1 MATRRAARQERDPDP
16 DPDPDPDWAGM
27 AALPEKTVNGW
38 VLQFY
43 FHRAIEAYRSGRNRD
58 FRQFRDIMQALL
70 VRPLDRE
77 PEMAQML
84 RIMQLLSRVEEGE
97 NLGKRRDPPPKVW
110 MPILIDCTFE
120 KESELT
126 PLESAMLVLD
136 FIHEEFS
143 VADKTM
149 DAVQKMVKEAAVI
162 VCIRNK
168 EFDKASDIVKKHM
181 GKEPKNQKRNE
192 WLAVIREKNPSHP
205 KIKNFSYEDF
215 QQSIFE
221 FLKGYVDDS
230 EPALLTLLKKTLNSE
245 HTDKAKSSLETPEF
259 TDGLNDQAAAPEASG
274 RAEGPARAP
283 EASGRAEGPARA
295 PEASGRAEGPAR
307 APEASGRA
315 EGPARAPEVLGSGK
329 GPARAPEA
337 SGRAE
342 GPARAPEV
350 LGSGKGPA
358 RAPEASG
365 RAEGPARAPEV
376 LGSGKGPARAPEVLG
391 SGKGPAR
398 APEVSGRVEDP
409 ARVPEPAGAAED
421 LEGAASPAD
430 RAAGPTAAPEIMEEA
445 SDPAATLEPMEIVID
460 PAATPEHL
468 TAASDLLNGI
478 PEPMEIAKE
487 PAATTPEL
495 PGMSNRESQRQPP
508 GAVTACGIS
517 VLREAFKILSNSGDS
532 DALFTKL
539 DETDLPSPKQLSPS
553 VSHRTKRC
561 REAENQDSETSQPPE
576 IPHNI
581 KNLFSISNL
590 IVELDGSS
598 SKSSE
603 SPDSSQEHVVSS
615 ASKPAQKLPDEPLS
629 AQSEKSFQ
637 GKWNS
642 SCGTEEKDSWSDE
655 DELFANAASLEKNNS
670 VTKNCSSK
678 KQKWTIQESEWIK
691 EGVKKYGEGRW
702 KAICLKYP
710 FQNRTS
716 VMIKDRW
723 RTMKKLGML

>member
-1 MATRRAARQERDPDP
+1 
-16 DPDPDPDWAGM
+16 AGM

-43 FHRAIEAYRSGRNRD
+43 FHRAIDAYRSGRNRD

-97 NLGKRRDPPPKVW
+97 NL
-110 MPILIDCTFE
+110 DCTFE

-136 FIHEEFS
+136 FIREEFS

-181 GKEPKNQKRNE
+181 GKEPKNQKKRNE

-230 EPALLTLLKKTLNSE
+230 EPALLTICTVGPG
-245 HTDKAKSSLETPEF
+245 A
-259 TDGLNDQAAAPEASG
+259 GGASG
-274 RAEGPARAP
+274 GKGRISGQHRAP
-283 EASGRAEGPARA
+283 S
-295 PEASGRAEGPAR
+295 
-307 APEASGRA
+307 
-315 EGPARAPEVLGSGK
+315 V
-329 GPARAPEA
+329 
-337 SGRAE
+337 
-342 GPARAPEV
+342 
-350 LGSGKGPA
+350 
-358 RAPEASG
+358 
-365 RAEGPARAPEV
+365 
-376 LGSGKGPARAPEVLG
+376 
-391 SGKGPAR
+391 
-398 APEVSGRVEDP
+398 VS
-409 ARVPEPAGAAED
+409 
-421 LEGAASPAD
+421 LQ
-430 RAAGPTAAPEIMEEA
+430 PTW
-445 SDPAATLEPMEIVID
+445 LC
-460 PAATPEHL
+460 L
-468 TAASDLLNGI
+468 FY
-478 PEPMEIAKE
+478 
-487 PAATTPEL
+487 
-495 PGMSNRESQRQPP
+495 RQPP
-508 GAVTACGIS
+508 GAVTSCGIS

-532 DALFTKL
+532 DTLFTKL

-553 VSHRTKRC
+553 VSHRTKRR
-561 REAENQDSETSQPPE
+561 REAENQDSETSHPPE
-576 IPHNI
+576 IPQNI

-598 SKSSE
+598 SRSSE

-629 AQSEKSFQ
+629 FQ

-655 DELFANAASLEKNNS
+655 DELFANAGSLP
-670 VTKNCSSK
+670 CSPSLK
-678 KQKWTIQESEWIK
+678 LLPCSLQKWTIQESEWIK

>member
-1 MATRRAARQERDPDP
+1 MAARRAARQE
-16 DPDPDPDWAGM
+16 PDPDWAGM

-110 MPILIDCTFE
+110 MPILIDCTFD

-136 FIHEEFS
+136 FIREEFS
-143 VADKTM
+143 VADRTM
-149 DAVQKMVKEAAVI
+149 EAVQKMVKEAAVV

-168 EFDKASDIVKKHM
+168 EFEKASDIVKKHI
-181 GKEPKNQKRNE
+181 GKEPRNQKKRNE

-205 KIKNFSYEDF
+205 KVKNFSYEDF

-245 HTDKAKSSLETPEF
+245 HADKARSLLGTSEF
-259 TDGLNDQAAAPEASG
+259 ADGLKDQAAAPEALG

-295 PEASGRAEGPAR
+295 PEASGRAEGPTR

-315 EGPARAPEVLGSGK
+315 EGPARAPEL
-329 GPARAPEA
+329 
-337 SGRAE
+337 
-342 GPARAPEV
+342 
-350 LGSGKGPA
+350 
-358 RAPEASG
+358 
-365 RAEGPARAPEV
+365 
-376 LGSGKGPARAPEVLG
+376 
-391 SGKGPAR
+391 
-398 APEVSGRVEDP
+398 
-409 ARVPEPAGAAED
+409 AGATED
-421 LEGAASPAD
+421 LEGAARPAE
-430 RAAGPTAAPEIMEEA
+430 RAAGPTAAPEMMAEA
-445 SDPAATLEPMEIVID
+445 NGPAATVEPMEVVSD

-468 TAASDLLNGI
+468 TAAYDILQGT

-487 PAATTPEL
+487 PAAAIPEL
-495 PGMSNRESQRQPP
+495 PRVSTRESQRQPP
-508 GAVTACGIS
+508 GAVTSYGIS
-517 VLREAFKILSNSGDS
+517 VLREAFKILSNSRDS

-561 REAENQDSETSQPPE
+561 REEDNQASETSEPPE
-576 IPHNI
+576 IPQKI

-590 IVELDGSS
+590 IVDLDGSS

-603 SPDSSQEHVVSS
+603 CPDSSQEHVVSS
-615 ASKPAQKLPDEPLS
+615 ASKPALKLPDEPLS
-629 AQSEKSFQ
+629 APSEKSLQ
-637 GKWNS
+637 ARWNS

-655 DELFANAASLEKNNS
+655 DELFANAALLEKSNVSRNS
-670 VTKNCSSK
+670 SSK
-678 KQKWTIQESEWIK
+678 KQKWTMQESEWIK

-710 FQNRTS
+710 FENRTP

-723 RTMKKLGML
+723 RTMKKLGIL

>member
-1 MATRRAARQERDPDP
+1 MAARRVARQERDQDQ
-16 DPDPDPDWAGM
+16 DPDPDWAGM

-110 MPILIDCTFE
+110 MPILIDCTFD

-143 VADKTM
+143 VADRTM
-149 DAVQKMVKEAAVI
+149 EAVQKMVKEAAVV

-168 EFDKASDIVKKHM
+168 EFEKASDIVKKHM
-181 GKEPKNQKRNE
+181 GKEPRNQKKKNE

-205 KIKNFSYEDF
+205 KVKNFSYEDF

-245 HTDKAKSSLETPEF
+245 HADKGKSSLGTSEF
-259 TDGLNDQAAAPEASG
+259 ADGLSNQAADPEACRG
-274 RAEGPARAP
+274 AEGPARAP
-283 EASGRAEGPARA
+283 EALGRAEA
-295 PEASGRAEGPAR
+295 
-307 APEASGRA
+307 
-315 EGPARAPEVLGSGK
+315 
-329 GPARAPEA
+329 
-337 SGRAE
+337 
-342 GPARAPEV
+342 
-350 LGSGKGPA
+350 
-358 RAPEASG
+358 
-365 RAEGPARAPEV
+365 
-376 LGSGKGPARAPEVLG
+376 
-391 SGKGPAR
+391 PAR

-409 ARVPEPAGAAED
+409 TRAPEFAGATED
-421 LEGAASPAD
+421 LEGAASPAE
-430 RAAGPTAAPEIMEEA
+430 RAAGPTVAPEIMEEA
-445 SDPAATLEPMEIVID
+445 GTPAEPMEVVTD

-468 TAASDLLNGI
+468 TATYDILKGT

-487 PAATTPEL
+487 PAAAAAPEL
-495 PGMSNRESQRQPP
+495 PRMSTRESQ
-508 GAVTACGIS
+508 
-517 VLREAFKILSNSGDS
+517 
-532 DALFTKL
+532 
-539 DETDLPSPKQLSPS
+539 
-553 VSHRTKRC
+553 RTKRC
-561 REAENQDSETSQPPE
+561 RETENQASETSEPPE
-576 IPHNI
+576 IPRNI

-598 SKSSE
+598 CKSSE
-603 SPDSSQEHVVSS
+603 CPDSSQEHVVSS
-615 ASKPAQKLPDEPLS
+615 ASKPAPKLPDEPLS
-629 AQSEKSFQ
+629 AQSEKPLQ
-637 GKWNS
+637 GRWTS

-655 DELFANAASLEKNNS
+655 DELFANAASLEKNNIS
-670 VTKNCSSK
+670 KISSSK
-678 KQKWTIQESEWIK
+678 KQKWTVQESEWIK

-702 KAICLKYP
+702 KAICLRYP
-710 FQNRTS
+710 FQNRTA

>member
-1 MATRRAARQERDPDP
+1 
-16 DPDPDPDWAGM
+16 
-27 AALPEKTVNGW
+27 EKTVNGW

-97 NLGKRRDPPPKVW
+97 NL
-110 MPILIDCTFE
+110 DCTFD

-143 VADKTM
+143 VADRTM
-149 DAVQKMVKEAAVI
+149 EAVQKMVKEAAVV

-168 EFDKASDIVKKHM
+168 EFEKASDIVKKHM
-181 GKEPKNQKRNE
+181 GKEPRNQKKRNE

-205 KIKNFSYEDF
+205 KVKNFSYEDF

-245 HTDKAKSSLETPEF
+245 HADKGKSSLGTSEF
-259 TDGLNDQAAAPEASG
+259 ADGLNNQEAAPEASRG
-274 RAEGPARAP
+274 V
-283 EASGRAEGPARA
+283 EA
-295 PEASGRAEGPAR
+295 
-307 APEASGRA
+307 
-315 EGPARAPEVLGSGK
+315 PARAPEVSE
-329 GPARAPEA
+329 RVED
-337 SGRAE
+337 
-342 GPARAPEV
+342 
-350 LGSGKGPA
+350 
-358 RAPEASG
+358 
-365 RAEGPARAPEV
+365 
-376 LGSGKGPARAPEVLG
+376 
-391 SGKGPAR
+391 PAR

-409 ARVPEPAGAAED
+409 ARAPELAGATED
-421 LEGAASPAD
+421 LEGAASPAE
-430 RAAGPTAAPEIMEEA
+430 RAAGPTPAPEIMEEA
-445 SDPAATLEPMEIVID
+445 GGPAATVEPMEVVTD
-460 PAATPEHL
+460 PAATPDDL
-468 TAASDLLNGI
+468 TAAFDILKGT

-487 PAATTPEL
+487 PAAAAPEI
-495 PGMSNRESQRQPP
+495 PRVSTRESQRWAEESVGAVWLQVLFQGLILCVQAAPNSPNACPGQPKGVGAGLWILGKVLRWFGSVADRKCCCAQGGGSGCSCGAALGIAGGRLGMASAIDLHCRARSWGCQWRGRLDFWGSRAPSAVALQPAWLCLFYRQPP
-508 GAVTACGIS
+508 GAVTSCGIS
-517 VLREAFKILSNSGDS
+517 VLREAFKILLDSGDS

-561 REAENQDSETSQPPE
+561 RETENQASETSEPPE
-576 IPHNI
+576 IPRI

-603 SPDSSQEHVVSS
+603 CPDSSQEHVVSS
-615 ASKPAQKLPDEPLS
+615 ASKPALKLPDEPLS
-629 AQSEKSFQ
+629 AQSEKSLQ
-637 GKWNS
+637 GRWNS

-655 DELFANAASLEKNNS
+655 DELFANAASLEKGNVS
-670 VTKNCSSK
+670 KISSSK
-678 KQKWTIQESEWIK
+678 KQKWTVQESEWIK

-710 FQNRTS
+710 FQNRTA

>member
-1 MATRRAARQERDPDP
+1 MAARRSARLERNQDQNQDQ
-16 DPDPDPDWAGM
+16 DPDPDWAGM

-58 FRQFRDIMQALL
+58 FRQFRDIMQALCPTALL

-97 NLGKRRDPPPKVW
+97 NLGKRRDPPPNVW
-110 MPILIDCTFE
+110 MPILIDCTFD

-126 PLESAMLVLD
+126 PLESALLVLD

-149 DAVQKMVKEAAVI
+149 EAVQKMVKEAAVV

-168 EFDKASDIVKKHM
+168 EFEKASDIVKKYM
-181 GKEPKNQKRNE
+181 GKEPRNQKKNE

-205 KIKNFSYEDF
+205 KVKNFSYEDF

-221 FLKGYVDDS
+221 FLKGYMDDS

-245 HTDKAKSSLETPEF
+245 HADKGKSSLETSECA
-259 TDGLNDQAAAPEASG
+259 DGLNNHAAAPETSRG
-274 RAEGPARAP
+274 
-283 EASGRAEGPARA
+283 
-295 PEASGRAEGPAR
+295 
-307 APEASGRA
+307 A
-315 EGPARAPEVLGSGK
+315 EGPARAPEVSGTV
-329 GPARAPEA
+329 
-337 SGRAE
+337 E
-342 GPARAPEV
+342 GPARAQ
-350 LGSGKGPA
+350 
-358 RAPEASG
+358 
-365 RAEGPARAPEV
+365 
-376 LGSGKGPARAPEVLG
+376 
-391 SGKGPAR
+391 
-398 APEVSGRVEDP
+398 EVSGTVEDP
-409 ARVPEPAGAAED
+409 AKAPEPAGATED
-421 LEGAASPAD
+421 LEGAPGPAE

-445 SDPAATLEPMEIVID
+445 GGSAATVEPMEVATD

-468 TAASDLLNGI
+468 TAAYDTVKGAA
-478 PEPMEIAKE
+478 EPMEIAE
-487 PAATTPEL
+487 EAAAAAPEL
-495 PGMSNRESQRQPP
+495 PRVSTRESQRQPP
-508 GAVTACGIS
+508 GAVTSYGIS
-517 VLREAFKILSNSGDS
+517 VLREAFKILSDSGDS

-561 REAENQDSETSQPPE
+561 RETENQASETSEPPE
-576 IPHNI
+576 IPRI

-590 IVELDGSS
+590 IVEMDGSS

-603 SPDSSQEHVVSS
+603 ECPDSSQEHVVSS
-615 ASKPAQKLPDEPLS
+615 ASKPAPKLPDEPLS
-629 AQSEKSFQ
+629 AQSEKSLQ
-637 GKWNS
+637 GRWNS

-655 DELFANAASLEKNNS
+655 DELFANAASLEKSNVS
-670 VTKNCSSK
+670 KITSSK
-678 KQKWTIQESEWIK
+678 KQKWTVQESEWIK

-702 KAICLKYP
+702 KSICLKYP

>member
-1 MATRRAARQERDPDP
+1 MAARRVARQERDQE
-16 DPDPDPDWAGM
+16 PDPDPDWAGM

-97 NLGKRRDPPPKVW
+97 NL
-110 MPILIDCTFE
+110 DCTFD

-136 FIHEEFS
+136 FIREEFS
-143 VADKTM
+143 VADRTM
-149 DAVQKMVKEAAVI
+149 EAVQKMVKEAAVV

-168 EFDKASDIVKKHM
+168 EFEKASDIVKKHI
-181 GKEPKNQKRNE
+181 GKEPRNQKKRNE

-205 KIKNFSYEDF
+205 KVKNFSYEDF

-245 HTDKAKSSLETPEF
+245 HADKARSSLGTCEF
-259 TDGLNDQAAAPEASG
+259 ADGLKDQAGAPEASG

-283 EASGRAEGPARA
+283 ELARA
-295 PEASGRAEGPAR
+295 T
-307 APEASGRA
+307 
-315 EGPARAPEVLGSGK
+315 
-329 GPARAPEA
+329 
-337 SGRAE
+337 
-342 GPARAPEV
+342 
-350 LGSGKGPA
+350 
-358 RAPEASG
+358 
-365 RAEGPARAPEV
+365 
-376 LGSGKGPARAPEVLG
+376 
-391 SGKGPAR
+391 
-398 APEVSGRVEDP
+398 
-409 ARVPEPAGAAED
+409 ED
-421 LEGAASPAD
+421 LEGAARPAE
-430 RAAGPTAAPEIMEEA
+430 RAAGPTAAPEMMAEA
-445 SDPAATLEPMEIVID
+445 NGPAATVEPMEVVSD

-468 TAASDLLNGI
+468 TAAYDILQGT
-478 PEPMEIAKE
+478 PEPMEIARE
-487 PAATTPEL
+487 PAAATPEL
-495 PGMSNRESQRQPP
+495 PRVSTRESQRQPP
-508 GAVTACGIS
+508 GAVTSYGIS
-517 VLREAFKILSNSGDS
+517 VLREAFKILSNSRDS

-561 REAENQDSETSQPPE
+561 REAENQASETSEPPE
-576 IPHNI
+576 IPHKI

-590 IVELDGSS
+590 IVDLDGSS

-603 SPDSSQEHVVSS
+603 CPDSSQEHVVSS
-615 ASKPAQKLPDEPLS
+615 ASKPALKLPDEPLS
-629 AQSEKSFQ
+629 APSEKSLQ
-637 GKWNS
+637 ARWNS

-655 DELFANAASLEKNNS
+655 DELFANAALLEKSNVSKNS
-670 VTKNCSSK
+670 SSK
-678 KQKWTIQESEWIK
+678 KQKWTVQESEWIK

-710 FQNRTS
+710 FENRTP

-723 RTMKKLGML
+723 RTMKKLGIL

>member
-1 MATRRAARQERDPDP
+1 MVARRAARQEREQQQPEP
-16 DPDPDPDWAGM
+16 EPEPEPEPDWAGM

-110 MPILIDCTFE
+110 MPILIDCTFD

-149 DAVQKMVKEAAVI
+149 EAVQKMVKEAAVV

-168 EFDKASDIVKKHM
+168 EFEKASDIVKKHM
-181 GKEPKNQKRNE
+181 GKELRNQKKNE

-205 KIKNFSYEDF
+205 KVKNFSYEDF

-245 HTDKAKSSLETPEF
+245 HANKGKSSLGTSEF
-259 TDGLNDQAAAPEASG
+259 ADGLSNQAAAPEASRG
-274 RAEGPARAP
+274 AEGPARAP
-283 EASGRAEGPARA
+283 EASGKAEP
-295 PEASGRAEGPAR
+295 
-307 APEASGRA
+307 
-315 EGPARAPEVLGSGK
+315 
-329 GPARAPEA
+329 
-337 SGRAE
+337 
-342 GPARAPEV
+342 
-350 LGSGKGPA
+350 
-358 RAPEASG
+358 
-365 RAEGPARAPEV
+365 
-376 LGSGKGPARAPEVLG
+376 
-391 SGKGPAR
+391 
-398 APEVSGRVEDP
+398 PEVSGRVEDP
-409 ARVPEPAGAAED
+409 DRAPELAGATED
-421 LEGAASPAD
+421 LEGAASPAE
-430 RAAGPTAAPEIMEEA
+430 RAAGPTAAPQIMEEA
-445 SDPAATLEPMEIVID
+445 GGPAATVESMEVVTD

-468 TAASDLLNGI
+468 TATYDILKGA

-487 PAATTPEL
+487 PAAAPEL
-495 PGMSNRESQRQPP
+495 PRASTRESQRQPP
-508 GAVTACGIS
+508 GAVTSCGIS
-517 VLREAFKILSNSGDS
+517 VLREAFKILSDSGDP

-561 REAENQDSETSQPPE
+561 RETENQASETSEPPE
-576 IPHNI
+576 IPRNI

-598 SKSSE
+598 CKSSE
-603 SPDSSQEHVVSS
+603 CPDSSQEHVVSS
-615 ASKPAQKLPDEPLS
+615 ASKPALKLPEEPLS
-629 AQSEKSFQ
+629 AQSEKSLQ
-637 GKWNS
+637 GRWNS

-655 DELFANAASLEKNNS
+655 DELFANATLEKNNVS
-670 VTKNCSSK
+670 KMSSSK
-678 KQKWTIQESEWIK
+678 KQKWTVQESEWIK

-710 FQNRTS
+710 FQNRTA

>member
-1 MATRRAARQERDPDP
+1 GGAVTSGARAPGGMAARRAARQERDQE
-16 DPDPDPDWAGM
+16 PDPDWAGM

-97 NLGKRRDPPPKVW
+97 NL
-110 MPILIDCTFE
+110 DCTFD

-136 FIHEEFS
+136 FIREEFS
-143 VADKTM
+143 VADRTM
-149 DAVQKMVKEAAVI
+149 EAVQKMVKEAAVV

-168 EFDKASDIVKKHM
+168 EFEKASDIVKKHI
-181 GKEPKNQKRNE
+181 GKEPRNQKKRNE

-205 KIKNFSYEDF
+205 KVKNFSYEDF

-230 EPALLTLLKKTLNSE
+230 EPALLTVRELGVE
-245 HTDKAKSSLETPEF
+245 GKAGCRGSRAPSALSL
-259 TDGLNDQAAAPEASG
+259 QAAW
-274 RAEGPARAP
+274 
-283 EASGRAEGPARA
+283 
-295 PEASGRAEGPAR
+295 
-307 APEASGRA
+307 
-315 EGPARAPEVLGSGK
+315 LC
-329 GPARAPEA
+329 
-337 SGRAE
+337 
-342 GPARAPEV
+342 
-350 LGSGKGPA
+350 LFY
-358 RAPEASG
+358 
-365 RAEGPARAPEV
+365 
-376 LGSGKGPARAPEVLG
+376 
-391 SGKGPAR
+391 
-398 APEVSGRVEDP
+398 
-409 ARVPEPAGAAED
+409 
-421 LEGAASPAD
+421 
-430 RAAGPTAAPEIMEEA
+430 
-445 SDPAATLEPMEIVID
+445 
-460 PAATPEHL
+460 
-468 TAASDLLNGI
+468 
-478 PEPMEIAKE
+478 
-487 PAATTPEL
+487 
-495 PGMSNRESQRQPP
+495 RQPP
-508 GAVTACGIS
+508 GAVTSYGIS
-517 VLREAFKILSNSGDS
+517 VLREAFKILSNSRDS

-561 REAENQDSETSQPPE
+561 REEDNQASETSEPPE
-576 IPHNI
+576 IPHKI

-590 IVELDGSS
+590 IVDLDGSS

-603 SPDSSQEHVVSS
+603 CPDSSQEHVVSS
-615 ASKPAQKLPDEPLS
+615 ASKPALKLPDEPFKPSPNFRSLQ
-629 AQSEKSFQ
+629 AR
-637 GKWNS
+637 WNS

-655 DELFANAASLEKNNS
+655 DELFANAGSGSRLSAVQLLPCSL
-670 VTKNCSSK
+670 
-678 KQKWTIQESEWIK
+678 QKWTMQESEWIK

-710 FQNRTS
+710 FENRTP

-723 RTMKKLGML
+723 RTMKKLGIL

>member
-1 MATRRAARQERDPDP
+1 
-16 DPDPDPDWAGM
+16 
-27 AALPEKTVNGW
+27 EKTVNGW

-97 NLGKRRDPPPKVW
+97 NL
-110 MPILIDCTFE
+110 DCTFD

-143 VADKTM
+143 VADRTM
-149 DAVQKMVKEAAVI
+149 EAVQKMVKEAAVV

-168 EFDKASDIVKKHM
+168 EFEKASDIIKKHM
-181 GKEPKNQKRNE
+181 GKEPRNQKKRNE

-205 KIKNFSYEDF
+205 KVKNFSYEDF

-245 HTDKAKSSLETPEF
+245 HADKGKSSLGTSEF
-259 TDGLNDQAAAPEASG
+259 ADGLNKQAAAPEASRG
-274 RAEGPARAP
+274 AEAPARAP
-283 EASGRAEGPARA
+283 EA
-295 PEASGRAEGPAR
+295 
-307 APEASGRA
+307 
-315 EGPARAPEVLGSGK
+315 L
-329 GPARAPEA
+329 
-337 SGRAE
+337 
-342 GPARAPEV
+342 
-350 LGSGKGPA
+350 
-358 RAPEASG
+358 
-365 RAEGPARAPEV
+365 
-376 LGSGKGPARAPEVLG
+376 
-391 SGKGPAR
+391 
-398 APEVSGRVEDP
+398 GRVEDP
-409 ARVPEPAGAAED
+409 ARAPELAGATED
-421 LEGAASPAD
+421 LEGAASSAE
-430 RAAGPTAAPEIMEEA
+430 RSGTAAPEIMEEA
-445 SDPAATLEPMEIVID
+445 GGPAATVEPMEVVTD
-460 PAATPEHL
+460 PAATPDDL
-468 TAASDLLNGI
+468 TAAFDVLKST

-487 PAATTPEL
+487 PAAAAPEI
-495 PGMSNRESQRQPP
+495 PRVSTRESQRWAEQSVGAVWLQVLFQGLILRVQAAPNSPNACPGQPKGVGAGLWIPGKVLRWFGSAADRKFCCEQGGGSGCSCGAVVGNGLCHRFAVQGQELGMPEEGKAGFQGSRAPSAVSLQAAWLCLFYRQPP
-508 GAVTACGIS
+508 GAVTSCGIS
-517 VLREAFKILSNSGDS
+517 VLREAFKILSDSGDS

-561 REAENQDSETSQPPE
+561 RETENQASETSEPPE
-576 IPHNI
+576 IPRI

-603 SPDSSQEHVVSS
+603 CPDSSQEHVVSS
-615 ASKPAQKLPDEPLS
+615 ASKPALKLPDEPLS
-629 AQSEKSFQ
+629 AQSEKSLQ
-637 GKWNS
+637 GRWNS

-655 DELFANAASLEKNNS
+655 DELFANAGSLPHS
-670 VTKNCSSK
+670 SSLQLLPCSL
-678 KQKWTIQESEWIK
+678 QKWTVQESEWIK
-691 EGVKKYGEGRW
+691 DGVKKYGEGRW

-710 FQNRTS
+710 FQNRTA

>member
-1 MATRRAARQERDPDP
+1 MATRRRERDPDP
-16 DPDPDPDWAGM
+16 DGAGM
-27 AALPEKTVNGW
+27 ATLLEKTVNGW

-77 PEMAQML
+77 PDMTQML

-97 NLGKRRDPPPKVW
+97 NL
-110 MPILIDCTFE
+110 DCTFD

-143 VADKTM
+143 VADRTM
-149 DAVQKMVKEAAVI
+149 EAVQKMVKEAAVV

-168 EFDKASDIVKKHM
+168 EFEKASDIVKKHM
-181 GKEPKNQKRNE
+181 GKEPRNQKKRNE

-221 FLKGYVDDS
+221 FLKGYMDDS

-245 HTDKAKSSLETPEF
+245 HAGKAKSSPRTSEF
-259 TDGLNDQAAAPEASG
+259 ADGLNDQAAAPEASG
-274 RAEGPARAP
+274 RAEGPARA
-283 EASGRAEGPARA
+283 A
-295 PEASGRAEGPAR
+295 
-307 APEASGRA
+307 
-315 EGPARAPEVLGSGK
+315 
-329 GPARAPEA
+329 
-337 SGRAE
+337 
-342 GPARAPEV
+342 
-350 LGSGKGPA
+350 
-358 RAPEASG
+358 
-365 RAEGPARAPEV
+365 
-376 LGSGKGPARAPEVLG
+376 
-391 SGKGPAR
+391 
-398 APEVSGRVEDP
+398 EVSGRVEDP
-409 ARVPEPAGAAED
+409 ARAPELAGATED
-421 LEGAASPAD
+421 LEGATCPAKKLASS
-430 RAAGPTAAPEIMEEA
+430 TAAPEIVEEA
-445 SDPAATLEPMEIVID
+445 GGPAAAVEPMEAVTD

-468 TAASDLLNGI
+468 TAAYEI
-478 PEPMEIAKE
+478 PKGTAEPMEVAKE
-487 PAATTPEL
+487 PAAAAPEL
-495 PGMSNRESQRQPP
+495 PRVSTRESQRQPP
-508 GAVTACGIS
+508 GAVTSCGIS
-517 VLREAFKILSNSGDS
+517 VLREAFKILSDSGDP

-539 DETDLPSPKQLSPS
+539 DQTDLPSPKQLSPS

-561 REAENQDSETSQPPE
+561 REVENQASETSQPPE
-576 IPHNI
+576 IPHNM

-590 IVELDGSS
+590 VMELDGSS

-603 SPDSSQEHVVSS
+603 CPDSSQEHVVSS
-615 ASKPAQKLPDEPLS
+615 ASKPAPKLPDEPLS

-637 GKWNS
+637 GRWNS

-655 DELFANAASLEKNNS
+655 DELFANATSLEKNNLS
-670 VTKNCSSK
+670 INSSK
-678 KQKWTIQESEWIK
+678 KQKWTMQESEWIK

-702 KAICLKYP
+702 KAICLRYP
-710 FQNRTS
+710 FRNRTA

>member
-1 MATRRAARQERDPDP
+1 MASRRPARRERDPEP
-16 DPDPDPDWAGM
+16 QPQRAGM

-77 PEMAQML
+77 PDMAQML

-97 NLGKRRDPPPKVW
+97 NLDA
-110 MPILIDCTFE
+110 ILTDCTFD

-126 PLESAMLVLD
+126 PLESAILVLD
-136 FIHEEFS
+136 FIREEFS
-143 VADKTM
+143 VADRTM
-149 DAVQKMVKEAAVI
+149 EAVQKMVKEAAVV

-168 EFDKASDIVKKHM
+168 EFEKASDIVKKHM
-181 GKEPKNQKRNE
+181 GKEPRNQKKRNE

-205 KIKNFSYEDF
+205 KVRNFSYEDF

-230 EPALLTLLKKTLNSE
+230 EPALLTLLKKTLDSE
-245 HTDKAKSSLETPEF
+245 HKAKPSEF
-259 TDGLNDQAAAPEASG
+259 ADGLHEQAAAPEASA
-274 RAEGPARAP
+274 RAESPARAP
-283 EASGRAEGPARA
+283 E
-295 PEASGRAEGPAR
+295 
-307 APEASGRA
+307 
-315 EGPARAPEVLGSGK
+315 
-329 GPARAPEA
+329 
-337 SGRAE
+337 
-342 GPARAPEV
+342 
-350 LGSGKGPA
+350 
-358 RAPEASG
+358 
-365 RAEGPARAPEV
+365 
-376 LGSGKGPARAPEVLG
+376 
-391 SGKGPAR
+391 
-398 APEVSGRVEDP
+398 
-409 ARVPEPAGAAED
+409 PAGATED
-421 LEGAASPAD
+421 LEGAPSPAK

-445 SDPAATLEPMEIVID
+445 SGPAAAVEPMEVVTD

-468 TAASDLLNGI
+468 TAAYDTLKGTL
-478 PEPMEIAKE
+478 EPMEVAKE
-487 PAATTPEL
+487 PAAAAP
-495 PGMSNRESQRQPP
+495 
-508 GAVTACGIS
+508 
-517 VLREAFKILSNSGDS
+517 
-532 DALFTKL
+532 
-539 DETDLPSPKQLSPS
+539 DLPR
-553 VSHRTKRC
+553 VSTREPQRTKRC
-561 REAENQDSETSQPPE
+561 REVENQASETSEPTA

-603 SPDSSQEHVVSS
+603 CPDSSQEHVVSS
-615 ASKPAQKLPDEPLS
+615 ASKPAPKLPDEPLS

-637 GKWNS
+637 GRWNS

-655 DELFANAASLEKNNS
+655 DELFANATSLEKNKVSNNS
-670 VTKNCSSK
+670 SSK
-678 KQKWTIQESEWIK
+678 KQKWTMEESEWIK

-702 KAICLKYP
+702 KTICLKFP
-710 FQNRTS
+710 FRNRTS

>member
-1 MATRRAARQERDPDP
+1 MAARRRERERDPEP
-16 DPDPDPDWAGM
+16 QRAGM

-77 PEMAQML
+77 PDMAQML

-97 NLGKRRDPPPKVW
+97 NLDA
-110 MPILIDCTFE
+110 ILTDCTFD

-126 PLESAMLVLD
+126 PLESAILVLD
-136 FIHEEFS
+136 FIREEFS
-143 VADKTM
+143 VADRTM
-149 DAVQKMVKEAAVI
+149 EAVQKMVKEAAVV

-168 EFDKASDIVKKHM
+168 EFEKASDIVKKHM
-181 GKEPKNQKRNE
+181 GKEPRNQKKRNE

-205 KIKNFSYEDF
+205 KVRNFSYEDF

-221 FLKGYVDDS
+221 FLKGYMDDS
-230 EPALLTLLKKTLNSE
+230 EPALLTLLKKTLDSE
-245 HTDKAKSSLETPEF
+245 HKAKPSLGTSEF
-259 TDGLNDQAAAPEASG
+259 ADGLHEQAAAPEASA
-274 RAEGPARAP
+274 RAESPARAP
-283 EASGRAEGPARA
+283 E
-295 PEASGRAEGPAR
+295 
-307 APEASGRA
+307 
-315 EGPARAPEVLGSGK
+315 
-329 GPARAPEA
+329 
-337 SGRAE
+337 
-342 GPARAPEV
+342 
-350 LGSGKGPA
+350 
-358 RAPEASG
+358 
-365 RAEGPARAPEV
+365 
-376 LGSGKGPARAPEVLG
+376 
-391 SGKGPAR
+391 
-398 APEVSGRVEDP
+398 
-409 ARVPEPAGAAED
+409 PAGATED
-421 LEGAASPAD
+421 LEGAPSPAK
-430 RAAGPTAAPEIMEEA
+430 RAAGPTAASEIMEEA
-445 SDPAATLEPMEIVID
+445 SGPAAAVEPMEVVTD

-468 TAASDLLNGI
+468 TAAYDTLKGT
-478 PEPMEIAKE
+478 PEPMEVAKE
-487 PAATTPEL
+487 PAAAAPEL
-495 PGMSNRESQRQPP
+495 PRVSTREPQRQPP
-508 GAVTACGIS
+508 GAVTSCGIS
-517 VLREAFKILSNSGDS
+517 VLREAFKILSDSGDS
-532 DALFTKL
+532 DALFSKL

-561 REAENQDSETSQPPE
+561 REVENQASETSEPTA

-603 SPDSSQEHVVSS
+603 CPDSSQEHVVSS
-615 ASKPAQKLPDEPLS
+615 ASKPAPKLPDEPLS

-637 GKWNS
+637 GRWNS

-655 DELFANAASLEKNNS
+655 DELFANAASLEKNKVSNNS
-670 VTKNCSSK
+670 SSK
-678 KQKWTIQESEWIK
+678 KQKWTMEESEWIK

-702 KAICLKYP
+702 KTICLKFP
-710 FQNRTS
+710 FRNRTS

>member
-1 MATRRAARQERDPDP
+1 MAARQERDPEP
-16 DPDPDPDWAGM
+16 ELDPDWAGM

-97 NLGKRRDPPPKVW
+97 NLGKRRDPPPTVW
-110 MPILIDCTFE
+110 MPILIDCTFD

-143 VADKTM
+143 VADRTM
-149 DAVQKMVKEAAVI
+149 EAIQKMVKEAAVV

-168 EFDKASDIVKKHM
+168 EFEKASDIVKKHM
-181 GKEPKNQKRNE
+181 GKESRNQKKNE

-205 KIKNFSYEDF
+205 KVKNFSYEDF

-221 FLKGYVDDS
+221 FLKGYVDET

-245 HTDKAKSSLETPEF
+245 HADKGKSLLGTSEF
-259 TDGLNDQAAAPEASG
+259 ADGLNNQAAAPEASRG
-274 RAEGPARAP
+274 AEGPATAPEVSGKLEGPATAPEVSGKLEDPARAP
-283 EASGRAEGPARA
+283 E
-295 PEASGRAEGPAR
+295 
-307 APEASGRA
+307 
-315 EGPARAPEVLGSGK
+315 L
-329 GPARAPEA
+329 
-337 SGRAE
+337 
-342 GPARAPEV
+342 
-350 LGSGKGPA
+350 
-358 RAPEASG
+358 
-365 RAEGPARAPEV
+365 
-376 LGSGKGPARAPEVLG
+376 
-391 SGKGPAR
+391 
-398 APEVSGRVEDP
+398 
-409 ARVPEPAGAAED
+409 AGATAD
-421 LEGAASPAD
+421 LEGAASPAE

-445 SDPAATLEPMEIVID
+445 NGPAATVEPMEVVSD

-468 TAASDLLNGI
+468 TAAYDILEST

-487 PAATTPEL
+487 PAAAAAPEL
-495 PGMSNRESQRQPP
+495 PRVSTRESQRQPP
-508 GAVTACGIS
+508 GAVTSCGIS
-517 VLREAFKILSNSGDS
+517 VLREAFKILSDSGDP
-532 DALFTKL
+532 DALFTQL

-561 REAENQDSETSQPPE
+561 RQTENQDSETSEPPAV
-576 IPHNI
+576 PRNI

-590 IVELDGSS
+590 VVELDGSS
-598 SKSSE
+598 SKLSDC
-603 SPDSSQEHVVSS
+603 PDSSQEHVVSS
-615 ASKPAQKLPDEPLS
+615 ASKPPPQLPEEPLS
-629 AQSEKSFQ
+629 AQSDKSHQ
-637 GKWNS
+637 GRWNS

-655 DELFANAASLEKNNS
+655 EELFANAVTLEKSNIS
-670 VTKNCSSK
+670 RTSSSK
-678 KQKWTIQESEWIK
+678 KQKWTMQESEWIK
-691 EGVKKYGEGRW
+691 EGVQKYGEGRW
-702 KAICLKYP
+702 KSISLKYP
-710 FQNRTS
+710 FQNRTA

>member
-1 MATRRAARQERDPDP
+1 MAARRAARQE
-16 DPDPDPDWAGM
+16 PDPDWAGM

-110 MPILIDCTFE
+110 MPILIDCTFD

-136 FIHEEFS
+136 FIREEFS
-143 VADKTM
+143 VADRTM
-149 DAVQKMVKEAAVI
+149 EAVQKMVKEAAVV

-168 EFDKASDIVKKHM
+168 EFEKASDIVKKHI
-181 GKEPKNQKRNE
+181 GKEPRNQKKRNE

-205 KIKNFSYEDF
+205 KVKNFSYEDF

-245 HTDKAKSSLETPEF
+245 HADKARSLLGTSEF
-259 TDGLNDQAAAPEASG
+259 ADGLKDQAAAPEALG

-295 PEASGRAEGPAR
+295 PEASGRAEGPTR

-315 EGPARAPEVLGSGK
+315 EGPARAPEL
-329 GPARAPEA
+329 
-337 SGRAE
+337 
-342 GPARAPEV
+342 
-350 LGSGKGPA
+350 
-358 RAPEASG
+358 
-365 RAEGPARAPEV
+365 
-376 LGSGKGPARAPEVLG
+376 
-391 SGKGPAR
+391 
-398 APEVSGRVEDP
+398 
-409 ARVPEPAGAAED
+409 AGATED
-421 LEGAASPAD
+421 LEGAARPAE
-430 RAAGPTAAPEIMEEA
+430 RAAGPTAAPEMMAEA
-445 SDPAATLEPMEIVID
+445 NGPAATVEPMEVVSD

-468 TAASDLLNGI
+468 TAAYDILQGT

-487 PAATTPEL
+487 PAAAIPEL
-495 PGMSNRESQRQPP
+495 PRVSTRESQ
-508 GAVTACGIS
+508 
-517 VLREAFKILSNSGDS
+517 
-532 DALFTKL
+532 
-539 DETDLPSPKQLSPS
+539 
-553 VSHRTKRC
+553 RTKRC
-561 REAENQDSETSQPPE
+561 REEDNQASETSEPPE
-576 IPHNI
+576 IPQKI

-590 IVELDGSS
+590 IVDLDGSS

-603 SPDSSQEHVVSS
+603 CPDSSQEHVVSS
-615 ASKPAQKLPDEPLS
+615 ASKPALKLPDEPLS
-629 AQSEKSFQ
+629 APSEKSLQ
-637 GKWNS
+637 ARWNS

-655 DELFANAASLEKNNS
+655 DELFANAALLEKSNVSRNS
-670 VTKNCSSK
+670 SSK
-678 KQKWTIQESEWIK
+678 KQKWTMQESEWIK

-710 FQNRTS
+710 FENRTP

-723 RTMKKLGML
+723 RTMKKLGIL

>member
-1 MATRRAARQERDPDP
+1 
-16 DPDPDPDWAGM
+16 AGM

-97 NLGKRRDPPPKVW
+97 NL
-110 MPILIDCTFE
+110 DCTFE

-136 FIHEEFS
+136 FIHEEFT
-143 VADKTM
+143 VPDKM
-149 DAVQKMVKEAAVI
+149 MEAVQKAVKEAAVI

-168 EFDKASDIVKKHM
+168 EFDKATDIVKKHM
-181 GKEPKNQKRNE
+181 KNQKKRNE

-205 KIKNFSYEDF
+205 KVKNFSYEDF
-215 QQSIFE
+215 QQSIFL
-221 FLKGYVDDS
+221 FLKSYVDDS
-230 EPALLTLLKKTLNSE
+230 EPPLLTVCVHPSAPGIRCLINS
-245 HTDKAKSSLETPEF
+245 
-259 TDGLNDQAAAPEASG
+259 
-274 RAEGPARAP
+274 RAP
-283 EASGRAEGPARA
+283 LAVSLQPAW
-295 PEASGRAEGPAR
+295 
-307 APEASGRA
+307 
-315 EGPARAPEVLGSGK
+315 LC
-329 GPARAPEA
+329 
-337 SGRAE
+337 
-342 GPARAPEV
+342 
-350 LGSGKGPA
+350 LFY
-358 RAPEASG
+358 
-365 RAEGPARAPEV
+365 
-376 LGSGKGPARAPEVLG
+376 
-391 SGKGPAR
+391 
-398 APEVSGRVEDP
+398 
-409 ARVPEPAGAAED
+409 
-421 LEGAASPAD
+421 
-430 RAAGPTAAPEIMEEA
+430 
-445 SDPAATLEPMEIVID
+445 
-460 PAATPEHL
+460 
-468 TAASDLLNGI
+468 
-478 PEPMEIAKE
+478 
-487 PAATTPEL
+487 
-495 PGMSNRESQRQPP
+495 RQPP
-508 GAVTACGIS
+508 GAVTSCGIS
-517 VLREAFKILSNSGDS
+517 VLREAFKILSNSRDS
-532 DALFTKL
+532 DALFTQL

-561 REAENQDSETSQPPE
+561 REEENQDSETSHPPE

-598 SKSSE
+598 SKLSE

-615 ASKPAQKLPDEPLS
+615 ASKAAQKLPDEPMS

-642 SCGTEEKDSWSDE
+642 SCGTEEKDTWSDE
-655 DELFANAASLEKNNS
+655 DELFASAEGSLP
-670 VTKNCSSK
+670 CSSSLK
-678 KQKWTIQESEWIK
+678 LLPCSLQKWTMQESEWIK

-723 RTMKKLGML
+723 RTMKKLGM

>member
-1 MATRRAARQERDPDP
+1 MAARRRERERDPEP
-16 DPDPDPDWAGM
+16 QRAGM

-77 PEMAQML
+77 PDMAQML

-97 NLGKRRDPPPKVW
+97 NL
-110 MPILIDCTFE
+110 DCTFD

-126 PLESAMLVLD
+126 PLESAILVLD
-136 FIHEEFS
+136 FIREEFS
-143 VADKTM
+143 VADRTM
-149 DAVQKMVKEAAVI
+149 EAVQKMVKEAAVV

-168 EFDKASDIVKKHM
+168 EFEKASDIVKKHM
-181 GKEPKNQKRNE
+181 GKEPRNQKKRNE

-205 KIKNFSYEDF
+205 KVRNFSYEDF

-221 FLKGYVDDS
+221 FLKGYMDDS
-230 EPALLTLLKKTLNSE
+230 EPALLTLLKKTLDSE
-245 HTDKAKSSLETPEF
+245 HKAKPSLGTSEF
-259 TDGLNDQAAAPEASG
+259 ADGLHEQAAAPEASA
-274 RAEGPARAP
+274 RAESPARAP
-283 EASGRAEGPARA
+283 E
-295 PEASGRAEGPAR
+295 
-307 APEASGRA
+307 
-315 EGPARAPEVLGSGK
+315 
-329 GPARAPEA
+329 
-337 SGRAE
+337 
-342 GPARAPEV
+342 
-350 LGSGKGPA
+350 
-358 RAPEASG
+358 
-365 RAEGPARAPEV
+365 
-376 LGSGKGPARAPEVLG
+376 
-391 SGKGPAR
+391 
-398 APEVSGRVEDP
+398 
-409 ARVPEPAGAAED
+409 PAGATED
-421 LEGAASPAD
+421 LEGAPSPAK
-430 RAAGPTAAPEIMEEA
+430 RAAGPTAASEIMEEA
-445 SDPAATLEPMEIVID
+445 SGPAAAVEPMEVVTD

-468 TAASDLLNGI
+468 TAAYDTLKGT
-478 PEPMEIAKE
+478 PEPMEVAKE
-487 PAATTPEL
+487 PAAAAPEL
-495 PGMSNRESQRQPP
+495 PRVSTREPQRQPP
-508 GAVTACGIS
+508 GAVTSCGIS
-517 VLREAFKILSNSGDS
+517 VLREAFKILSDSGDS
-532 DALFTKL
+532 DALFSKL

-561 REAENQDSETSQPPE
+561 REVENQASETSEPTA

-603 SPDSSQEHVVSS
+603 CPDSSQEHVVSS
-615 ASKPAQKLPDEPLS
+615 ASKPAPKLPDEPLS

-637 GKWNS
+637 GRWNS

-655 DELFANAASLEKNNS
+655 DELFANAASLEKNKVSNNS
-670 VTKNCSSK
+670 SSK
-678 KQKWTIQESEWIK
+678 KQKWTMEESEWIK

-702 KAICLKYP
+702 KTICLKFP
-710 FQNRTS
+710 FRNRTS

>member
-1 MATRRAARQERDPDP
+1 MAARRAARQE
-16 DPDPDPDWAGM
+16 PDPDWAGM

-110 MPILIDCTFE
+110 MPILIDCTFD

-136 FIHEEFS
+136 FIREEFS
-143 VADKTM
+143 VADRTM
-149 DAVQKMVKEAAVI
+149 EAVQKMVKEAAVV

-168 EFDKASDIVKKHM
+168 EFEKASDIVKKHI
-181 GKEPKNQKRNE
+181 GKEPRNQKRNE

-205 KIKNFSYEDF
+205 KVKNFSYEDF

-245 HTDKAKSSLETPEF
+245 HADKARSLLGTSEF
-259 TDGLNDQAAAPEASG
+259 ADGLKDQAAAPEALG

-295 PEASGRAEGPAR
+295 PEASGRAEGPTR

-315 EGPARAPEVLGSGK
+315 EGPARAPEL
-329 GPARAPEA
+329 
-337 SGRAE
+337 
-342 GPARAPEV
+342 
-350 LGSGKGPA
+350 
-358 RAPEASG
+358 
-365 RAEGPARAPEV
+365 
-376 LGSGKGPARAPEVLG
+376 
-391 SGKGPAR
+391 
-398 APEVSGRVEDP
+398 
-409 ARVPEPAGAAED
+409 AGATED
-421 LEGAASPAD
+421 LEGAARPAE
-430 RAAGPTAAPEIMEEA
+430 RAAGPTAAPEMMAEA
-445 SDPAATLEPMEIVID
+445 NGPAATVEPMEVVSD

-468 TAASDLLNGI
+468 TAAYDILQGT

-487 PAATTPEL
+487 PAAAIPEL
-495 PGMSNRESQRQPP
+495 PRVSTRESQRQPP
-508 GAVTACGIS
+508 GAVTSYGIS
-517 VLREAFKILSNSGDS
+517 VLREAFKILSNSRDS

-561 REAENQDSETSQPPE
+561 REEDNQASETSEPPE
-576 IPHNI
+576 IPQKI

-590 IVELDGSS
+590 IVDLDGSS

-603 SPDSSQEHVVSS
+603 CPDSSQEHVVSS
-615 ASKPAQKLPDEPLS
+615 ASKPALKLPDEPLS
-629 AQSEKSFQ
+629 APSEKSLQ
-637 GKWNS
+637 ARWNS

-655 DELFANAASLEKNNS
+655 DELFANAALLEKSNVSRNS
-670 VTKNCSSK
+670 SSK
-678 KQKWTIQESEWIK
+678 KQKWTMQESEWIK

-710 FQNRTS
+710 FENRTP

-723 RTMKKLGML
+723 RTMKKLGIL

>member
-1 MATRRAARQERDPDP
+1 MATRRQARRERDPDP
-16 DPDPDPDWAGM
+16 DGDREPDRAGM
-27 AALPEKTVNGW
+27 TALPEKTVNRW

-77 PEMAQML
+77 PDMAQML

-97 NLGKRRDPPPKVW
+97 NL
-110 MPILIDCTFE
+110 DCTFD

-136 FIHEEFS
+136 FIREEFS
-143 VADKTM
+143 VADRTM
-149 DAVQKMVKEAAVI
+149 EAVQKMVKEAAVV

-168 EFDKASDIVKKHM
+168 EFEKASDIVKKHM
-181 GKEPKNQKRNE
+181 GKEPRNQKRNE

-205 KIKNFSYEDF
+205 KVKNFSYEEF

-221 FLKGYVDDS
+221 FLKGYMDDS
-230 EPALLTLLKKTLNSE
+230 EPALLTLLKKTLDSE
-245 HTDKAKSSLETPEF
+245 HASKAKSSLGTAEF
-259 TDGLNDQAAAPEASG
+259 ADGLKDQAAAPEASA
-274 RAEGPARAP
+274 RAKGSTSSAEVSARVEGPARAP
-283 EASGRAEGPARA
+283 APARA
-295 PEASGRAEGPAR
+295 T
-307 APEASGRA
+307 
-315 EGPARAPEVLGSGK
+315 
-329 GPARAPEA
+329 
-337 SGRAE
+337 
-342 GPARAPEV
+342 
-350 LGSGKGPA
+350 
-358 RAPEASG
+358 
-365 RAEGPARAPEV
+365 
-376 LGSGKGPARAPEVLG
+376 
-391 SGKGPAR
+391 
-398 APEVSGRVEDP
+398 
-409 ARVPEPAGAAED
+409 ED
-421 LEGAASPAD
+421 LEGAASPAK
-430 RAAGPTAAPEIMEEA
+430 RPAGPTAAPEMMEEA
-445 SDPAATLEPMEIVID
+445 GGSAAAVEPMEVVTD

-468 TAASDLLNGI
+468 TAAYDIMKGT
-478 PEPMEIAKE
+478 PEPMEVAKE
-487 PAATTPEL
+487 PAAAPE
-495 PGMSNRESQRQPP
+495 PPRVSARESPRQPP
-508 GAVTACGIS
+508 GAVTSCGIS
-517 VLREAFKILSNSGDS
+517 VLREAFKILSDSGDS

-539 DETDLPSPKQLSPS
+539 DQTDLPSPKQLSPS

-561 REAENQDSETSQPPE
+561 REVENQASETSETPE

-603 SPDSSQEHVVSS
+603 CPDSSQEHVVSS
-615 ASKPAQKLPDEPLS
+615 ASKPAPKLPDEPLS

-637 GKWNS
+637 GRWNS

-655 DELFANAASLEKNNS
+655 DELFANAASLEKNKVS
-670 VTKNCSSK
+670 THSSSK
-678 KQKWTIQESEWIK
+678 KQKWTMEESEWIK

-702 KAICLKYP
+702 KTICLKFP
-710 FQNRTS
+710 FRNRTS

>member
-1 MATRRAARQERDPDP
+1 MATRRLARRERNPDPAPDP
-16 DPDPDPDWAGM
+16 DGAGM

-77 PEMAQML
+77 PDMSQML

-97 NLGKRRDPPPKVW
+97 NL
-110 MPILIDCTFE
+110 DCTFD

-136 FIHEEFS
+136 FIREEFS

-149 DAVQKMVKEAAVI
+149 EAVQKMVKEAAVV

-181 GKEPKNQKRNE
+181 GKEPRSQKKRNE

-205 KIKNFSYEDF
+205 KVRNFSYEDF

-221 FLKGYVDDS
+221 FLKGYMDDS

-245 HTDKAKSSLETPEF
+245 HAGKAKSSLGTSELA
-259 TDGLNDQAAAPEASG
+259 DGLNDQAAAPGASG
-274 RAEGPARAP
+274 RAEDPTKSP
-283 EASGRAEGPARA
+283 EASGRAEDPDRA
-295 PEASGRAEGPAR
+295 PE
-307 APEASGRA
+307 
-315 EGPARAPEVLGSGK
+315 L
-329 GPARAPEA
+329 
-337 SGRAE
+337 
-342 GPARAPEV
+342 
-350 LGSGKGPA
+350 
-358 RAPEASG
+358 
-365 RAEGPARAPEV
+365 
-376 LGSGKGPARAPEVLG
+376 
-391 SGKGPAR
+391 
-398 APEVSGRVEDP
+398 
-409 ARVPEPAGAAED
+409 AGATED
-421 LEGAASPAD
+421 LEGAASPAK
-430 RAAGPTAAPEIMEEA
+430 RLASPTAAPEIMEEA
-445 SDPAATLEPMEIVID
+445 GGPAAAVEPMEVVSD

-468 TAASDLLNGI
+468 TAAYDIPKGT
-478 PEPMEIAKE
+478 PEPMEVAKE
-487 PAATTPEL
+487 PAAAAPEL
-495 PGMSNRESQRQPP
+495 PRVSTRESQ
-508 GAVTACGIS
+508 
-517 VLREAFKILSNSGDS
+517 
-532 DALFTKL
+532 
-539 DETDLPSPKQLSPS
+539 
-553 VSHRTKRC
+553 RTKRC
-561 REAENQDSETSQPPE
+561 RGVENQASETSQPPE

-590 IVELDGSS
+590 IMELDGSS

-603 SPDSSQEHVVSS
+603 CPDSSQEHVVSS
-615 ASKPAQKLPDEPLS
+615 ASKPAAKLPDEPLS
-629 AQSEKSFQ
+629 AQSGKSFQ
-637 GKWNS
+637 GRWNS

-655 DELFANAASLEKNNS
+655 DELFANAASLEKNNLCNNS
-670 VTKNCSSK
+670 SSK
-678 KQKWTIQESEWIK
+678 KQKWTMQESEWIK

-702 KAICLKYP
+702 KAICLRYP
-710 FQNRTS
+710 FRNRTA